1 MEPGIAA
8 LVFGGGFVLLMLAI
22 YGILCWV
29 DMPDFGGFSD
39 DDEEAVMIC
48 MLATCT

>member
-1 MEPGIAA
+1 MDPLLTAV
-8 LVFGGGFVLLMLAI
+8 LFGVGFVLLMLAI

-29 DMPDFGGFSD
+29 DVPDFGGFSD
-39 DDEEAVMIC
+39 DDEEVVMIC